1 MKTFSLKCIWET
13 SICSHYLWA
22 LESQAEEMGFSRLAA
37 SQRTG
42 YTGRGRDEENVVSRK
57 GPQVCDRPALLTLN
71 VPMNDLGVELKCRS

>member
-1 MKTFSLKCIWET
+1 
-13 SICSHYLWA
+13 
-22 LESQAEEMGFSRLAA
+22 MGFSRLAA
-37 SQRTG
+37 SQRTR